1 MTIAPAPNG
10 TPKGT
15 HAADLASLEQKI
27 DLLTSQVFYLNE
39 QLQTQ
44 TRQLRAFEEFKQDVL
59 PIANHM
65 FRLTIDELAEIGSDF
80 EGEDLLFLV
89 KRLLRDTHLL
99 LKLLDQIEG
108 FMGLMDEAGLMGKQV
123 FNQTVETLDQLERK
137 GYFTFVRGLGYITE
151 RVVTEFNEDDVHAL
165 GDNIVTIL
173 TTVRNMT
180 QPDILAMANKA
191 IDTIHEEPDSTGLSA
206 WALIREMNDPK
217 VRKGLSRMLNMLKAM
232 AEQPSTN

>member
-1 MTIAPAPNG
+1 MTTQTAPNG
-10 TPKGT
+10 TQAP
-15 HAADLASLEQKI
+15 DFASLERKI
-27 DLLTSQVFYLNE
+27 DLLTSQVVYLME
-39 QLQTQ
+39 QLQAQ
-44 TRQLRAFEEFKQDVL
+44 TKQLRAIEEFKQDVL

-80 EGEDLLFLV
+80 EGEDLLFLL
-89 KRLLRDTHLL
+89 KRVLRDTHLL
-99 LKLLDQIEG
+99 LKLLDQVEG

-137 GYFTFVRGLGYITE
+137 GYFTFARGVGYIAE
-151 RVVTEFNEDDVHAL
+151 RVVTEFNENDVRAL

-180 QPDILAMANKA
+180 QPDVLAFANKA
-191 IDTIHEEPDSTGLSA
+191 INTMQEEPDNTDLSA

-217 VRKGLSRMLNMLKAM
+217 VRKGLSRMLNMLKVM
-232 AEQPSTN
+232 AEQN